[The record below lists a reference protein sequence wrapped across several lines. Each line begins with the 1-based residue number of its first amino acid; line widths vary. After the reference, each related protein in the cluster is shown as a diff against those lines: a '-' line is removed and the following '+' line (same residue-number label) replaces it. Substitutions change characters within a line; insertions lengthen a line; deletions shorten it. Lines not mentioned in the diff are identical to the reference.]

1 MSYTKRLLFSWLVC
15 LIALAARASNEPS
28 QLVVAMNDGT
38 ETVFI
43 LSNQPTITFDTN
55 KVYINSSEF
64 SATLSD
70 VREFYFKTESSPAT
84 SIGSV
89 KEKSES
95 TFTVK
100 YVDGHTAYLYGCS
113 ANTKIEVYSL
123 NGAKAPASIE
133 HSGTTAVVRLDQLR
147 SGVYI
152 IRANSQSF
160 KIYKR

>member
-1 MSYTKRLLFSWLVC
+1 
-15 LIALAARASNEPS
+15 
-28 QLVVAMNDGT
+28 MNDGT

-64 SATLSD
+64 SATLTD
-70 VREFYFKTESSPAT
+70 VKEFYFKTESSPVT
-84 SIGSV
+84 SIETV
-89 KEKSES
+89 KENNTSAF
-95 TFTVK
+95 TFK

-113 ANTKIEVYSL
+113 ANMRIEVYSL

-133 HSGTTAVVRLDQLR
+133 RSGTAAVVRLDQLQA
-147 SGVYI
+147 GVYI

>member
-1 MSYTKRLLFSWLVC
+1 MSHIKRLLLSWLVC
-15 LIALAARASNEPS
+15 LIALAAHASNEPS

-43 LSNQPTITFDTN
+43 LSNKPTITFDTN

-64 SATLSD
+64 SATLTD
-70 VREFYFKTESSPAT
+70 VKEFYFKTESSPAP
-84 SIGSV
+84 SIASD
-89 KEKSES
+89 KEKSTS
-95 TFTVK
+95 TLTFK

-113 ANTKIEVYSL
+113 ANTRIEVYSL
-123 NGAKAPASIE
+123 NGTKAPASIG
-133 HSGTTAVVRLDQLR
+133 HSGTTAVIRLDQLQA
-147 SGVYI
+147 GIYI